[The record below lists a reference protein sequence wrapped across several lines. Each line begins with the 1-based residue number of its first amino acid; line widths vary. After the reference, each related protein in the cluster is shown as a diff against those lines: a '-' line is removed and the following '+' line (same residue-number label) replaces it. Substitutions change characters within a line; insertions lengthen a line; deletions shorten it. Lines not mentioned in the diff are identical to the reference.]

1 MNSHVQLDAE
11 GNFLRLIPAGLP
23 IEWDENN
30 YCTAFALEKD
40 GKALEFKVFPYYSSA
55 KPEYDAVTQGVR
67 DVSPKLINGLW
78 TEAREVCDLSPEEVS
93 AKHAELVDEK
103 RTALTTEYERRM
115 QAIATGYPPSERE
128 SWPVQTSE
136 AYALL
141 ADSTVSTPW
150 IDAAASARGLD
161 RLELAQRIVAK
172 DAQYRVYSGTL
183 SGVRQRIEDQIDT
196 AGDDQA
202 ALQAI
207 DVTAGWPEA

>member
-30 YCTAFALEKD
+30 YCSAFVLESD
-40 GKALEFKVFPYYSSA
+40 GKSEDFRVFPFYTA
-55 KPEYDAVTQGVR
+55 AEPTHDKFTQGVR
-67 DVSPKLINGLW
+67 ETDPIFVDGRWTQNWDVYSL
-78 TEAREVCDLSPEEVS
+78 TEQEIS
-93 AKHAELVDEK
+93 AKLAELVAEN

-115 QAIATGYPPSERE
+115 QAIAAGYPPSERE

-141 ADSTVSTPW
+141 ADPQASTPW

-161 RLELAQRIVAK
+161 RVELAQRIVAK
-172 DAQYRVYSGTL
+172 DAQYRVISGTL
-183 SGVRQRIEDQIDT
+183 SGVRQRIEDQIDA

-202 ALQAI
+202 ALKAI
-207 DVTAGWPEA
+207 DVTQGWPE